1 MEKLQNPFRSNYEEL
16 RLDHLCQP
24 ITSLIDMR
32 KRKMPMILFAF
43 YCPIRL
49 FWDLLRISFCGD
61 IMISKWYSKQCK
73 KRRKNK

>member
-1 MEKLQNPFRSNYEEL
+1 MEKLENPFRSNYEEL

-24 ITSLIDMR
+24 ITTLINMR

-43 YCPIRL
+43 YCPICL

-61 IMISKWYSKQCK
+61 IMISKWYKNKC
-73 KRRKNK
+73 RKNK